1 MFFLNCTCAG
11 RKPESSKGSKKHSPP
26 IEFGSPTTQKKT
38 TAKTTSFALFYAST
52 KNSSADY
59 EKRIKELE
67 EILTNFNNKLTHFKR
82 SASADTQ
89 TLITFIKQQKHSEFF
104 DNINIINDCIT
115 WNTLP
120 ELKEY
125 QKAIQNIK
133 DELESNKES
142 LKQLTAKQ
150 E

>member
-11 RKPESSKGSKKHSPP
+11 RKPESSKGSKKHLPP
-26 IEFGSPTTQKKT
+26 IEFGNPTKKKT

-67 EILTNFNNKLTHFKR
+67 EILTNFNNMLIHFKR

-89 TLITFIKQQKHSEFF
+89 TLITFIKQQKHSQFF
-104 DNINIINDCIT
+104 DNISIINDCIT

-120 ELKEY
+120 ESKEY
-125 QKAIQNIK
+125 RKAIQNIE
-133 DELESNKES
+133 DELKSNNES